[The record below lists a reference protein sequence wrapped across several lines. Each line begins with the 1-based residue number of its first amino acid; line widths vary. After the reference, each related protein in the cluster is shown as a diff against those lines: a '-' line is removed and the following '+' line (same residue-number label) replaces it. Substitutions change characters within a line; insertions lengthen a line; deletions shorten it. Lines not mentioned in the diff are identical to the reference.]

1 MNKNKV
7 KNTEFWEILALL
19 HFYPHKYFPLKLII
33 SLNTHICGP
42 PNSKFLSNSCPAR
55 PTEARILLKETGG
68 EMAGGK
74 SPPTPLSPA
83 ARTWNSISAAPRG
96 TIPRRRTWVG
106 MSRRGRN
113 SPGSCTLPCPQKA
126 HRQNLWE
133 EEDVKISG
141 FYLKQ

>member
-74 SPPTPLSPA
+74 SPRHPSALRHVLGTAFQQPPV
-83 ARTWNSISAAPRG
+83 ARSRGGERGWACPSAAE
-96 TIPRRRTWVG
+96 IPLAPARCRVRKRCIGRTCGKRRMLRSQVF
-106 MSRRGRN
+106 
-113 SPGSCTLPCPQKA
+113 
-126 HRQNLWE
+126 
-133 EEDVKISG
+133 I
-141 FYLKQ
+141 